1 MDAMQ
6 LEVGLFGAGLGIGFL
21 MTILVWIG
29 KRQTRSSLQKEI
41 ETLKSYLNTQMSI
54 NSKGYEELRK
64 EVETLRKQNENLRVT
79 VATLSN
85 KPGRTELKTL
95 HIWDKALRSL
105 VVSSPGFAPAWE
117 VALAEA
123 QRTVEET
130 DSGMKALVRKVFPML
145 PHESSATAPESS
157 PNDHS

>member
-6 LEVGLFGAGLGIGFL
+6 LEVSVFGAGLGLGLLITL
-21 MTILVWIG
+21 LVWIS
-29 KRQTRSSLQKEI
+29 KRQTRGELRKEI

-54 NSKGYEELRK
+54 NSKGYEELRR

-105 VVSSPGFAPAWE
+105 VVTSPGFAPAWE
-117 VALAEA
+117 IALAEA
-123 QRTVEET
+123 QKSVEET
-130 DSGMKALVRKVFPML
+130 DTGVKALVRKVFPLL
-145 PHESSATAPESS
+145 PHEASAAASEESL
-157 PNDHS
+157 N